1 MDLERVLY
9 TCKWREDEGERC
21 VSLSYYLGT
30 YRLNINI
37 ERDQIRALFES
48 HFVIR
53 VNLMG
58 YKSNAILGCE
68 MGDCATIIIDL

>member
-1 MDLERVLY
+1 MNM
-9 TCKWREDEGERC
+9 
-21 VSLSYYLGT
+21 
-30 YRLNINI
+30 NIGP
-37 ERDQIRALFES
+37 DQIRALFES

-58 YKSNAILGCE
+58 YKSNAILACE